1 MKLPPMN
8 ALRAFECAARTGSFA
23 AAGAEMGVSS
33 AAVSVQVKN
42 LEDWL
47 RRQLFFRHANQIRL
61 TDAGRDYY
69 ENAASALSE
78 IASFTEALTEGDTRR
93 PLVISATPAL
103 GQLWLPTVLSAFSQR
118 YADIPV
124 DLRLE
129 AEDPDLE
136 AHGIDARLSYG
147 GELPDY
153 HMTELFTD
161 RLVPVSVDGAAPERC
176 RRIEVNWGANITTVA
191 GWTKWF
197 QKAGVPA
204 PLVMA
209 QATASSVP
217 AAVAMAEAGMGSA
230 LLPEQVIHRTLK
242 TGRLKR
248 CPGPDIPMQ
257 RAYVMVTAHYKSR
270 SRRLQNLR
278 DMLVE
283 ASTRVT

>member
-69 ENAASALSE
+69 ENAASALSA
-78 IASFTEALTEGDTRR
+78 IASFTEALTEGDSRR

-103 GQLWLPTVLSAFSQR
+103 GQLWLPPVLASFGQSH
-118 YADIPV
+118 DDVPI

-153 HMTELFTD
+153 HTTELFKD
-161 RLVPVSVDGAAPERC
+161 RLIPVSATGAAPEDC
-176 RRIEVNWGANITTVA
+176 RRIEVNWGANITSVA
-191 GWTKWF
+191 GWAKWF
-197 QKAGVPA
+197 HTAGLAA
-204 PLVMA
+204 PVVIA
-209 QATASSVP
+209 HATASSVP
-217 AAVAMAEAGMGSA
+217 TAVAMAAAGMGA
-230 LLPEQVIHRTLK
+230 AFLPERVIQGTLDA
-242 TGRLKR
+242 GHLKR

-278 DMLVE
+278 EMLVA
-283 ASTRVT
+283 ASNRMT